1 MIELM
6 MSPCKWSRC
15 LSIVLGPPM
24 GPIGQVHELSEASAC
39 FDASMAPLTARSLSE
54 LVAGMNCYY
63 SNLIEG
69 HHTLPFE
76 IEQALHN
83 LKKTDIK
90 SLASA
95 HIEADQWAQTQS
107 VDRDSILPFF
117 AFETH
122 RRFCEQ
128 LPSDLLVLKDGSSM
142 IPGKFRMREVQVG
155 RHVAPK
161 ADKLDRFLDRFAT
174 AYGGYLGKAKLGGIH
189 KLKPSSR
196 HS

>member
-1 MIELM
+1 MIELYYEPVQM
-6 MSPCKWSRC
+6 EPLFIDSSRPAYGA
-15 LSIVLGPPM
+15 L
-24 GPIGQVHELSEASAC
+24 IGQAHELSEASAC
-39 FDASMAPLTARSLSE
+39 FDASMAPLTARGLSE

-107 VDRDSILPFF
+107 VNRDSILPF
-117 AFETH
+117 ALETH
-122 RRFCEQ
+122 RRFSEQ
-128 LPSDLLVLKDGSSM
+128 LPSNL
-142 IPGKFRMREVQVG
+142 
-155 RHVAPK
+155 
-161 ADKLDRFLDRFAT
+161 
-174 AYGGYLGKAKLGGIH
+174 LGKVCISQVAEGLVV
-189 KLKPSSR
+189 
-196 HS
+196 